1 MKKFCTVLS
10 VLISFSLS
18 AQTLFY
24 YGNDSVSVKEF
35 LKAYNKNNTGT
46 KTEKAIRDYLNLYI
60 ASKLKIKEAK
70 QRGYDTLPQMIS
82 DIDNLRRQILPGYLD
97 DKEAVN
103 KLVEEAF
110 IRSQKNIHLAHIFI
124 SYVQNGRVD
133 SVAAFKKLAEVQ
145 DKLKNGAG
153 FSDVAKQY
161 SDDPSA
167 KQNGGD
173 LNWITVFSLPY
184 ELENLAYSTAV
195 GKVSAVHKSRVG
207 YHIFKNIEERKD
219 IGRMNAAQILFAF
232 PPSADN
238 NTRETVKKLVDSV
251 YNRLLKGDDFSM
263 LASQFSNDLYSSS
276 AGGQMQ
282 EFGAGQYD
290 PVFENMAFSLTK
302 DGGISKPFLTSYGW
316 HILKRI
322 TKTPSISKNDSKAMS
337 TLKSKVEQSD
347 RIETTRSAL
356 AKKILKD
363 AGYKRGSF
371 SDAELWA
378 LSDSI
383 LNYKKP
389 EIPVSLAHNST
400 IFQLGDKKVQAA
412 DWISFAQTFR
422 YTSDGRGVKPYPQV
436 WDEFLEAMALD
447 YYQNHLEEYNEEF
460 RHQLNEF
467 KDGNL
472 FFEIMQREV
481 WGPAQNDS
489 VALVNHYEKNRSKY
503 VWKQSA
509 DAVIFYASD
518 ISSAKT
524 FSEELQKSPKQWKD
538 LLMNFSE
545 KIAADSSRFE
555 INQIPNP
562 SKQTLVAGAIT
573 GVQINKA
580 DNTAALAYVLRVYNK
595 KEPRNFADA
604 RGLVITDYQAELEKK
619 WNVELQKK
627 YPVKINEASL
637 KTAITKVVKK
647 KSVTIHGQH

>member
-1 MKKFCTVLS
+1 MKKLCTVFF

-18 AQTLFY
+18 AQTLFF
-24 YGNDSVSVKEF
+24 YGNDSVSVNEF
-35 LKAYNKNNTGT
+35 LKAYNKNNTGA
-46 KTEKAIRDYLNLYI
+46 KTEKALREYLNLYI
-60 ASKLKIKEAK
+60 ASKLKVKEAR
-70 QRGYDTLPQMIS
+70 QRGYDTLPQMTA

-97 DKEAVN
+97 DKETVD
-103 KLVEEAF
+103 KLIEEAF
-110 IRSQKNIHLAHIFI
+110 LRSQKNIHLAHIFI
-124 SYVQNGRVD
+124 SFVQSGRVD
-133 SVAAFKKLAEVQ
+133 SVAALKKLADVQ
-145 DKLKNGAG
+145 DKLKSGAG
-153 FSDVAKQY
+153 FSEVAKEY
-161 SDDPSA
+161 SDDPLA

-184 ELENLAYSTAV
+184 ELENLAYSTPV
-195 GKVSAVHKSRVG
+195 GKTSASYKSRAG
-207 YHIFKNIEERKD
+207 YHIFKNIDERKD

-232 PPSADN
+232 PPGADN
-238 NTRETVKKLVDSV
+238 NTKENVKKLVDSV

-290 PVFENMAFSLTK
+290 PVFENIAFSLEK
-302 DGGISKPFLTSYGW
+302 DGEISKPFLTSYGW
-316 HILKRI
+316 HIVKRI
-322 TKTPSISKNDSKAMS
+322 SKTPAISKNDSKAVA
-337 TLKSKVEQSD
+337 TLRSKVEQSD
-347 RIETTRSAL
+347 RIQTTRSAL
-356 AKKILKD
+356 AKKILKE
-363 AGYKRGSF
+363 AGYKSESF

-378 LSDSI
+378 LSDSL

-400 IFQLGDKKVQAA
+400 IFRLGDKKVQAA

-422 YTSDGRGVKPYPQV
+422 YKSDGSGVKAYPQV
-436 WDEFLEAMALD
+436 WDEFLEAIALD

-460 RHQLNEF
+460 RYQLNEF
-467 KDGNL
+467 KDVNL

-509 DAVIFYASD
+509 DAVIFYAND

-524 FSEELQKSPKQWKD
+524 FSEELKKSPKQWKD
-538 LLMNFSE
+538 LLINFSE

-555 INQIPNP
+555 LNQIPNP
-562 SKQTLVAGAIT
+562 SKQILIAGAVT
-573 GVQINKA
+573 GIQINKA
-580 DNTAALAYVLRVYNK
+580 DNSAALAYVVRVYNK
-595 KEPRNFADA
+595 QEPRNFADA

-637 KTAITKVVKK
+637 KTAIAKVVKK
-647 KSVTIHGQH
+647 